1 MKRFLAL
8 VFTALFILGALTSVA
23 YARDIKRIDGSVY
36 ANQWTTTGYM
46 YKYNAHSDPAIVFIE
61 SLTGS
66 LTANMFNTASQ
77 SCLGDQAF
85 SSRERRACAW
95 QDEHGH
101 PGYRYFAGIIAP
113 AYREVTSSFSPDS
126 Y

>member
-46 YKYNAHSDPAIVFIE
+46 YKYNAHSI
-61 SLTGS
+61 
-66 LTANMFNTASQ
+66 
-77 SCLGDQAF
+77 LGL
-85 SSRERRACAW
+85 
-95 QDEHGH
+95 
-101 PGYRYFAGIIAP
+101 IIL
-113 AYREVTSSFSPDS
+113 
-126 Y
+126 